1 MESLPPKEITLPVNT
16 GTFIP
21 FPGNMLPQQ
30 GTFIFAPVAGRQL
43 SIDKADSPEKPKFV
57 VKDTS
62 QLNLDFIPFISPSM
76 EP

>member
-1 MESLPPKEITLPVNT
+1 
-16 GTFIP
+16 
-21 FPGNMLPQQ
+21 MLPQQ